1 MLLTL
6 SSTIAAFKRKRL
18 IVLGVQLTSQLN
30 RIMLDAYSRRHE
42 AQKIYER
49 QGAAQNW
56 ISWRDNVLQG
66 QRPQPRHASQLAAC
80 DRQLRVVSSLSSSSS
95 STATNSDPFLH
106 PIGTNT
112 ALQELA
118 ALTDEV
124 IYSDLRS
131 SDCQMGRW
139 TTEDPSLRAVQRWLR
154 NRH

>member
-1 MLLTL
+1 
-6 SSTIAAFKRKRL
+6 
-18 IVLGVQLTSQLN
+18 
-30 RIMLDAYSRRHE
+30 MLDAFSRRHE

-80 DRQLRVVSSLSSSSS
+80 DRQLRTVSSPSSS
-95 STATNSDPFLH
+95 ATTSFRSLPPPYRKL
-106 PIGTNT
+106 TT
-112 ALQELA
+112 SRQELA

-131 SDCQMGRW
+131 SDCQLGRW
-139 TTEDPSLRAVQRWLR
+139 TAEDPSIRAVQRWLR

>member
-1 MLLTL
+1 
-6 SSTIAAFKRKRL
+6 
-18 IVLGVQLTSQLN
+18 
-30 RIMLDAYSRRHE
+30 MLDAYSRRHE

-56 ISWRDNVLQG
+56 MSWRDNVLQG

-80 DRQLRVVSSLSSSSS
+80 DRQLRAVSYPSSF
-95 STATNSDPFLH
+95 TTTDPEPF
-106 PIGTNT
+106 PTPQGTNT
-112 ALQELA
+112 PLQELA

-139 TTEDPSLRAVQRWLR
+139 TGRRP
-154 NRH
+154 